1 MLRIREGYLNYAPK
15 IVKCIPTTKYN
26 IEMAKNAADIL
37 EENRIE
43 GENIEVDIGSHWD
56 WIPTLNRPS
65 NRNLIQRSIVA
76 GVPADPKESQKI
88 LTCSGLSGPAQSGN
102 VWVV

>member
-43 GENIEVDIGSHWD
+43 GENIEVDIGRYSD
-56 WIPTLNRPS
+56 
-65 NRNLIQRSIVA
+65 
-76 GVPADPKESQKI
+76 
-88 LTCSGLSGPAQSGN
+88 
-102 VWVV
+102 

>member
-43 GENIEVDIGSHWD
+43 GENIEVDIGRYSD
-56 WIPTLNRPS
+56 WKRRFHSI
-65 NRNLIQRSIVA
+65 LILQ
-76 GVPADPKESQKI
+76 P
-88 LTCSGLSGPAQSGN
+88 LGLDSYPQQT
-102 VWVV
+102 